1 MTSQYIPMAS
11 VQTAAKSTVASVF
24 EAMVRLYPER
34 PALQD
39 DQHKLTYHELG
50 AQIKRIANWLA
61 ATGLERGDRVA
72 LLSENS
78 IVYLEIM
85 LAAAAQGY
93 ILACQNWRLLP
104 HELQH
109 CLRLVTPKLVL
120 TSERFG
126 DTLRNLDC
134 GDCQTRILSADLA
147 REWRAMP
154 PVEPNRAVDPEDPLV
169 ILYTSGTTGLPK
181 GAVISHR
188 AELIRNAAWHLCFG
202 LAPEDT
208 FVAWTPL
215 YHMGGM
221 DQALGT
227 LLSGGKVIVM
237 DGFQAQ
243 RLAQIAVSEPLGW
256 LVVIPGTVER
266 MITALREVGAAPMG
280 VKVCGVM
287 ADLIPRH
294 QIAAL
299 TTLLAAPFANTFG
312 STETGSPPC
321 SGSLIPVG
329 VVPEALPKKLSPLC
343 EVKLVDEDDQEVPV
357 GIPGEVA
364 VRGPTLF
371 SGYWQAEEVN
381 AQDFCNGWFHMGD
394 ILVRHA
400 DGTFEFVDRAKYLI
414 KSGGENIYPAEIE
427 EVLLSE
433 SRVVEAAVVRQ
444 ADPHWGEVPIAF
456 VARSDDSLTEVD
468 LYRLCR
474 KRLAGYKQPKGIHFI
489 AVDSFPR
496 SASGKVQRHELQA
509 RLEKES

>member
-1 MTSQYIPMAS
+1 MTSRYIPIAS

-24 EAMVRLYPER
+24 ATTVRLYPAR

-39 DQHKLTYHELG
+39 DQHMLTYHELG
-50 AQIKRIANWLA
+50 ERVKRLASWLA
-61 ATGLERGDRVA
+61 ASGLERGDRVA

-93 ILACQNWRLLP
+93 IVACQNWRLLP

-120 TSERFG
+120 TSERFA
-126 DTLRNLDC
+126 DVLRTIDC
-134 GDCQTRILSADLA
+134 GDGQTRVLSPALT

-154 PVEPNRAVDPEDPLV
+154 PVEPNPEVEPEDPLV

-188 AELIRNAAWHLCFG
+188 AEIVRNAAWHLSFG
-202 LAPEDT
+202 LAPEET
-208 FVAWTPL
+208 FIAWMPL

-221 DQALGT
+221 DQSLGT

-237 DGFQAQ
+237 EGFQAQ
-243 RLAQIAVSEPLGW
+243 RLAQIAVREPLGW
-256 LVVIPGTVER
+256 LVVMPGTVER
-266 MITALREVGAAPMG
+266 ILTALREVGAPPLG

-294 QIAAL
+294 HIAAL
-299 TTLLAAPFANTFG
+299 TTLLNAPFANTFG

-321 SGSLIPVG
+321 SGSLVPVG
-329 VVPEALPKKLSPLC
+329 VVPEALPKKVSPLC
-343 EVKLVDEDDQEVPV
+343 EVKLVDAEDREVPV
-357 GIPGEVA
+357 GVPGEVA
-364 VRGPTLF
+364 VRGPTVF
-371 SGYWQAEEVN
+371 SGYWQADAVN
-381 AQDFCNGWFHMGD
+381 AQDFRNGWFHMGD
-394 ILVRHA
+394 ILVQQA

-427 EVLLSE
+427 AVLLSE
-433 SRVVEAAVVRQ
+433 PRVAEAAVVRQ

-456 VARSDDSLTEVD
+456 VARRDKSLTAAE

-474 KRLAGYKQPKGIHFI
+474 TRLAGYKQPKGLHFL
-489 AVDSFPR
+489 AVDDFPR
-496 SASGKVQRHELQA
+496 SASGKVQRHVLQT
-509 RLEKES
+509 RLERPS

>member
-1 MTSQYIPMAS
+1 MTSRYIPIAS
-11 VQTAAKSTVASVF
+11 VQSAAKSTVASVF

-39 DQHKLTYHELG
+39 DQHTLTYRELG
-50 AQIKRIANWLA
+50 DRVKRIASWLA
-61 ATGLERGDRVA
+61 STGLERGDRIA
-72 LLSENS
+72 LLAENS
-78 IVYLEIM
+78 LAYLEIM
-85 LAAAAQGY
+85 LAAAGQGY

-104 HELQH
+104 HELQY
-109 CLRLVTPKLVL
+109 CIRLVTPKLVL

-126 DTLRNLDC
+126 EALHHIDC
-134 GDCQTRILSADLA
+134 GDSQTRVLGAELA
-147 REWRAMP
+147 RAWCALP
-154 PVEPNRAVDPEDPLV
+154 PVEPNREVDPEDPLV

-188 AELIRNAAWHLCFG
+188 AELVRNAAWHLSFG

-208 FVAWTPL
+208 FIAWTPL

-221 DQALGT
+221 DQALAT

-243 RLAQIAVSEPLGW
+243 RLAQIAVREPLGW
-256 LVVIPGTVER
+256 LVVVPGTVER
-266 MITALREVGAAPMG
+266 MIMAVREVGAPLRDI
-280 VKVCGVM
+280 KVCGVM

-294 QIAAL
+294 HIVAL
-299 TTLLAAPFANTFG
+299 TTLLDAPFANTFG

-321 SGSLIPVG
+321 SGSLVPVG
-329 VVPEALPKKLSPLC
+329 VVPAALPKKVSPLC
-343 EVKLVDEDDQEVPV
+343 EVKLVDEEDREVPV

-381 AQDFCNGWFHMGD
+381 VQDFRNGWFHMGD

-427 EVLLSE
+427 AVLLSE
-433 SRVVEAAVVRQ
+433 PRVAEATVVRQ
-444 ADPHWGEVPIAF
+444 ADPQWGEVPIAF
-456 VARSDDSLTEVD
+456 VARRDDSLTAAE

-474 KRLAGYKQPKGIHFI
+474 MRLAGYKQPKGIHFI
-489 AVDSFPR
+489 AVDDFPR
-496 SASGKVQRHELQA
+496 STSGKVQRHALQA
-509 RLEKES
+509 RLEREP